1 MNIRDAYAIFAKHD
15 DLKEIAWTHHGLGM
29 LQGKV
34 DHTTRIHLWHPLLVT
49 DEMSGPRAIH
59 DHRFEL
65 TSHVLYGELVD
76 VPHRVT
82 LNELE
87 SGVPSA
93 SVWAIPH
100 KEVQTEDDKHGG
112 RAVFLGRATIV
123 PGRRKRYAQGEVY
136 TIPARAWHT
145 TALVGPAI
153 TLVTRDKF
161 DAEPARV
168 LAHGRS
174 GQVDIASPAL
184 LERVFTDCRRL
195 IARAGH

>member
-29 LQGKV
+29 LQGKL
-34 DHTTRIHLWHPLLVT
+34 DQATRIHLWHPLLIT
-49 DEMSGPRAIH
+49 DEMSGLRAIH

-76 VPHRVT
+76 VSHRVM
-82 LNELE
+82 LNEPG
-87 SGVPSA
+87 SPSA

-100 KEVQTEDDKHGG
+100 KEIQTEGDKHGG
-112 RAVFLGRATIV
+112 RAVFLGRAAIV
-123 PGRRKRYAQGEVY
+123 PGRRKRHTRGDVY

-145 TALVGPAI
+145 TELVGPAI

-168 LAHGRS
+168 LGHGRS
-174 GQVDIASPAL
+174 GQVDVTSPAL
-184 LERVFTDCRRL
+184 LERVFADCRRL